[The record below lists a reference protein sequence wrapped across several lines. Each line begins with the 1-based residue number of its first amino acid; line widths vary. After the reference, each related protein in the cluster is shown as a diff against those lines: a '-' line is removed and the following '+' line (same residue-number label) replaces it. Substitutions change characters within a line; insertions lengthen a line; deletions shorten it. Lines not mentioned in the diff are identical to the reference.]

1 MKNKIIYIFLYLIII
16 LLSGCLIIYPNINK
30 FKNYN
35 SIKDLTS
42 DEKTKL
48 INDVLEKYNIKD
60 EEVDSKYE
68 EQYNEI
74 NNNYKSKFNEID
86 NKYDELNKNIKT
98 KYETKDKELSKTI
111 NSKKVE
117 QTKEFFAN
125 GLSEK
130 YYTISD
136 EVMNLTKEKNNL
148 DIDES
153 NEKVKLESEKNEEIL
168 NLNIK
173 KNDDIK
179 KIDESKQREID
190 NNKNNKEN
198 EINDINSLNK
208 KNQNN
213 KNKAILNIIIGFI
226 IILIP
231 LIYIM
236 IVYNKLTKL
245 YNKVKESWS
254 SVNVYLKQ
262 RTDLIPNLV
271 EIVKGYS
278 GYEKDALTEI
288 TNIRNKILKS
298 ESKKE
303 TIEQNEKLD
312 KDLNNL
318 FALIESYPELKADS
332 NFIDLQNNLKEI
344 ENKIALARTIYNK
357 SVLNYKNK
365 LEMFP
370 SNIVGQIFNFKSELF
385 FEIDKEE
392 QVQIKF

>member
-16 LLSGCLIIYPNINK
+16 LLSWCLIIYPNINK

-60 EEVDSKYE
+60 EEIDSKYE

-74 NNNYKSKFNEID
+74 NNNYKSKFTEID

-148 DIDES
+148 VIDES

-198 EINDINSLNK
+198 EINDINLLNK

-271 EIVKGYS
+271 EIIKGYS
-278 GYEKDALTEI
+278 EYEKDTLTEI

-318 FALIESYPELKADS
+318 FVLIESYPELKSDS

>member
-16 LLSGCLIIYPNINK
+16 LLSWCLIIYPNINK

-60 EEVDSKYE
+60 EEIDSKYE

-117 QTKEFFAN
+117 QTKEFFTN

-148 DIDES
+148 VIDES

-198 EINDINSLNK
+198 EINDINLLNK

-213 KNKAILNIIIGFI
+213 KNKAILNIITGFI

>member
-1 MKNKIIYIFLYLIII
+1 M
-16 LLSGCLIIYPNINK
+16 
-30 FKNYN
+30 
-35 SIKDLTS
+35 
-42 DEKTKL
+42 
-48 INDVLEKYNIKD
+48 
-60 EEVDSKYE
+60 
-68 EQYNEI
+68 
-74 NNNYKSKFNEID
+74 
-86 NKYDELNKNIKT
+86 
-98 KYETKDKELSKTI
+98 
-111 NSKKVE
+111 
-117 QTKEFFAN
+117 
-125 GLSEK
+125 
-130 YYTISD
+130 
-136 EVMNLTKEKNNL
+136 
-148 DIDES
+148 
-153 NEKVKLESEKNEEIL
+153 
-168 NLNIK
+168 NIK

-198 EINDINSLNK
+198 EINDINLLNK